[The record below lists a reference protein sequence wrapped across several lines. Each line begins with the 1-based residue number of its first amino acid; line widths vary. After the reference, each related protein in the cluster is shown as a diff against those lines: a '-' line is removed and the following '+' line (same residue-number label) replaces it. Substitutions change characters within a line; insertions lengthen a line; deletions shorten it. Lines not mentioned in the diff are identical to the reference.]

1 MPPTG
6 RRFTASEV
14 VIFRFVDGKVVESWA
29 VWDRLGAL
37 QQLDAAA
44 LAAQV

>member
-1 MPPTG
+1 MM
-6 RRFTASEV
+6 
-14 VIFRFVDGKVVESWA
+14 FRCVEGKVVESWA

>member
-1 MPPTG
+1 M
-6 RRFTASEV
+6 
-14 VIFRFVDGKVVESWA
+14 IFRCVAGKVVESQA